1 MLKKKKA
8 KTTTAKEKE
17 KIAGSSA
24 VKGGGAEAKKPEPG
38 RAPQPPKKGDKES
51 FTPGDLLEDRFVSE
65 IKAERIKEGAMV
77 IADTNY
83 YIEGVLRKFIKIK
96 SGLPMDMISDDE
108 LAEIIASKTAENTD
122 GDEAEDDTPP
132 EEDGGEEDSF
142 SILMPKGR

>member
-1 MLKKKKA
+1 
-8 KTTTAKEKE
+8 
-17 KIAGSSA
+17 
-24 VKGGGAEAKKPEPG
+24 
-38 RAPQPPKKGDKES
+38 
-51 FTPGDLLEDRFVSE
+51 
-65 IKAERIKEGAMV
+65 MV